1 MSYSALGQPVVSGFL
16 GRRSAAR
23 EGSSRTALRAPLI
36 AALVAIASAFPAAQ
50 QKPLFSFHSN
60 AWLNLHHYVRSN
72 ARGGPAPTG
81 LTQEEGAQ
89 WAAGVAFYKPYVP
102 RELTLDDGMIA
113 IKNALRG
120 AEGKT
125 SLDGIAIDS
134 ALKATLERLM
144 PIYQKRWWPDHDRA
158 NREWIAA
165 MQPLVDRHG
174 AALGQALARVYD
186 AKWPSDPIPVDLTVT
201 AGASGAYGT
210 SEPAHITIMPS
221 TFRGNT
227 ALEML
232 FHESTHTIVPLFQY
246 VSQAA
251 KQQNVNVPPQLSH
264 AVLFYTAGEL
274 TARELNA
281 RGIDYAAYADDKFL
295 AGMCGGGCRDKI
307 VEHWSPRLDGK
318 RSIPDALSA
327 LVAAFR

>member
-1 MSYSALGQPVVSGFL
+1 MRHP
-16 GRRSAAR
+16 
-23 EGSSRTALRAPLI
+23 ALRQC
-36 AALVAIASAFPAAQ
+36 AALLALFVTIATAYLVAQ
-50 QKPLFSFHSN
+50 QKPLFTFHSN

-81 LTQEEGAQ
+81 LAPEEGAH
-89 WAAGVAFYKPYVP
+89 WAAGVEFYKPYVP

-125 SLDGIAIDS
+125 SLDGIAIDA
-134 ALKATLERLM
+134 ALKATLERIM
-144 PIYQKRWWPDHDRA
+144 PIYQKRWWPEHDRA
-158 NREWIAA
+158 NREWIAT

-174 AALGQALARVYD
+174 AALSQALARVYD
-186 AKWPSDPIPVDLTVT
+186 VSWPRDPIPVDLSVT

-210 SEPAHITIMPS
+210 SEPSAHITMSPT
-221 TFRGNT
+221 TFRGYVSF
-227 ALEML
+227 EML
-232 FHESTHTIVPLFQY
+232 FHESTHGIVPLYQL

-251 KQQNVNVPPQLSH
+251 TAQKVNVPPQLSH

-274 TARELNA
+274 TVRELKA

-295 AGMCGGGCRDKI
+295 EGMCGAGCRDKI
-307 VEHWSPRLDGK
+307 ATHWGPRLDGK
-318 RSIPDALSA
+318 RSIADALSA
-327 LVAAFR
+327 LTATFK

>member
-1 MSYSALGQPVVSGFL
+1 MRHSALRQ
-16 GRRSAAR
+16 SALLLA
-23 EGSSRTALRAPLI
+23 I
-36 AALVAIASAFPAAQ
+36 IIASALPAAQ

-72 ARGGPAPTG
+72 ARGGPASTG
-81 LTQEEGAQ
+81 LTDEERAV
-89 WAAGVAFYKPYVP
+89 WAGGVEFYKPYVP
-102 RELTLDDGMIA
+102 RDLDADEGMVA
-113 IKNALRG
+113 IKTALRG

-125 SLDGIAIDS
+125 SLDGIAIDA

-144 PIYQKRWWPDHDRA
+144 PIYRKRWWPEHDRA
-158 NREWIAA
+158 NREWTVA

-174 AALGQALARVYD
+174 LALSQALARAYGVS
-186 AKWPSDPIPVDLTVT
+186 WPRDPIPVDLTVT

-210 SEPAHITIMPS
+210 SEPSAHITMSPS
-221 TFRGNT
+221 TFRSYV

-232 FHESTHTIVPLFQY
+232 FHESTHGIVPLYQL

-251 KQQNVNVPPQLSH
+251 ATQKVNVPPQLSH

-274 TARELNA
+274 TVRELKA
-281 RGIDYAAYADDKFL
+281 RGIDYTAWADANFYTT
-295 AGMCGGGCRDKI
+295 MCGAGCRDKM
-307 VEHWSPRLDGK
+307 VEHWGPRLDGK

>member
-1 MSYSALGQPVVSGFL
+1 MKHSATLLASLVSV
-16 GRRSAAR
+16 
-23 EGSSRTALRAPLI
+23 T
-36 AALVAIASAFPAAQ
+36 VAFPAAQ
-50 QKPLFSFHSN
+50 PKPLFSFHSN
-60 AWLNLHHYVRSN
+60 AWLNLHHYARSN

-81 LTQEEGAQ
+81 LTDEERAQ
-89 WAAGVAFYKPYVP
+89 WATGVEFYKPYVP
-102 RELTLDDGMIA
+102 RELALDDGMIA

-125 SLDGIAIDS
+125 SLDGIAIDP

-165 MQPLVDRHG
+165 MQPLVDRHS
-174 AALGQALARVYD
+174 AALSQALARVYD
-186 AKWPSDPIPVDLTVT
+186 TSWPRDPIPIDLTVT

-210 SEPAHITIMPS
+210 SEPAHITISPS

-274 TARELNA
+274 TMRELKA
-281 RGIDYAAYADDKFL
+281 RGIDYTPYADANFYM
-295 AGMCGGGCRDKI
+295 GMCGAGCRDKM
-307 VEHWSPRLDGK
+307 VEHWGPRLDGK
-318 RSIPDALSA
+318 RSIPEALSA
-327 LVAAFR
+327 LVAAFK

>member
-1 MSYSALGQPVVSGFL
+1 MERIRFGLPAV
-16 GRRSAAR
+16 
-23 EGSSRTALRAPLI
+23 LI
-36 AALVAIASAFPAAQ
+36 ATVVAVASVVPTAQ
-50 QKPLFSFHSN
+50 PKPQLFSFHSN
-60 AWLNLHHYVRSN
+60 AWLNLHHYARSN
-72 ARGGPAPTG
+72 ARGGPTPTG
-81 LTQEEGAQ
+81 LTDEERAQ
-89 WAAGVAFYKPYVP
+89 WAAGVEFYKPYVP

-125 SLDGIAIDS
+125 SLDGIAIDP
-134 ALKATLERLM
+134 ALKPTLERLM

-174 AALGQALARVYD
+174 AALSQALARVYD
-186 AKWPSDPIPVDLTVT
+186 TSWPRDPIPIDLTVT

-210 SEPAHITIMPS
+210 SEPAHITISPS

-274 TARELNA
+274 TVRELKA
-281 RGIDYAAYADDKFL
+281 RGIDYTAWADANFYT
-295 AGMCGGGCRDKI
+295 GMCGAGCRDKM
-307 VEHWSPRLDGK
+307 VEHWGPRLDGK

-327 LVAAFR
+327 LVAVFR

>member
-1 MSYSALGQPVVSGFL
+1 MRPP
-16 GRRSAAR
+16 
-23 EGSSRTALRAPLI
+23 TIRAC
-36 AALVAIASAFPAAQ
+36 AALVATIVAVASAFPAAQ
-50 QKPLFSFHSN
+50 QKPRFSFHSN

-81 LTQEEGAQ
+81 LTEAERAQ
-89 WAAGVAFYKPYVP
+89 WAAGVEFYKPYVN
-102 RELTLDDGMIA
+102 RDLDADEGMVA
-113 IKNALRG
+113 IKTALRG

-125 SLDGIAIDS
+125 SLDAIVIDA

-144 PIYQKRWWPDHDRA
+144 PIYQKRWWPEHDRA

-174 AALGQALARVYD
+174 PGLSQALARVYD
-186 AKWPSDPIPVDLTVT
+186 VSWPRDPIAVDLSVT

-210 SEPAHITIMPS
+210 SEPSPHITMSPT
-221 TFRGNT
+221 TFSRYV

-232 FHESTHTIVPLFQY
+232 FHESTHGIVPLYQW

-251 KQQNVNVPPQLSH
+251 AAQKVKVPPQLSH

-274 TARELNA
+274 TSRELKA
-281 RGIDYAAYADDKFL
+281 RGIAYTAWADANFYTN
-295 AGMCGGGCRDKI
+295 MCGAGCGGKI
-307 VEHWSPRLDGK
+307 VEHWSPRLDGT
-318 RSIPDALSA
+318 RSIADALSA

>member
-1 MSYSALGQPVVSGFL
+1 MERIRFGLPAV
-16 GRRSAAR
+16 
-23 EGSSRTALRAPLI
+23 LI
-36 AALVAIASAFPAAQ
+36 ATVVAVASVVPAAQ
-50 QKPLFSFHSN
+50 PKPQLFSFHSN
-60 AWLNLHHYVRSN
+60 AWLNLHHYARSN
-72 ARGGPAPTG
+72 ARGGPASTG
-81 LTQEEGAQ
+81 LTDEQRAQ
-89 WAAGVAFYKPYVP
+89 WAAGVEFYKPYVP
-102 RELTLDDGMIA
+102 RELALDDGMIA

-125 SLDGIAIDS
+125 SLDGIAIDP

-174 AALGQALARVYD
+174 AALSQALARVYD
-186 AKWPSDPIPVDLTVT
+186 TSWPRDPVPVDLTVT

-210 SEPAHITIMPS
+210 NEPSAHITISPS
-221 TFRGNT
+221 TFRGYV

-232 FHESTHTIVPLFQY
+232 FHESTHGIVPLYQW

-251 KQQNVNVPPQLSH
+251 TAQKVTVPPQLSH

-274 TARELNA
+274 TTRDLKA
-281 RGIDYAAYADDKFL
+281 RGITYTAWADADFY
-295 AGMCGGGCRDKI
+295 AGMCGAGCRDKM
-307 VEHWSPRLDGK
+307 VEHWGPHLDGK

-327 LVAAFR
+327 LVAAFK